1 MIFKVIID
9 IEQMKRQI
17 NEMTN
22 LANMRKERDYLNE
35 DIQDTEL
42 RITQLK
48 KVLGINDKLPG
59 SIGLAIQKDNND
71 NKGALK
77 KGQSSATLHAEDASK
92 VKSST
97 FKK

>member
-1 MIFKVIID
+1 MLNWIID

-22 LANMRKERDYLNE
+22 LATMRKDRDYLNE

-59 SIGLAIQKDNND
+59 SIGLAILND
-71 NKGALK
+71 TKGVLK
-77 KGQSSATLHAEDASK
+77 KG
-92 VKSST
+92 
-97 FKK
+97 

>member
-1 MIFKVIID
+1 
-9 IEQMKRQI
+9 MKRQI

-22 LANMRKERDYLNE
+22 LANMRRDRDYLNE

-59 SIGLAIQKDNND
+59 SIGLAILKDNHD
-71 NKGALK
+71 KGVLK
-77 KGQSSATLHAEDASK
+77 KGHSSGTLHNDGPDAAK
-92 VKSST
+92 AKPST